1 MPRAPEWRE
10 KSRRRG
16 PWASPRAPERSP
28 SPRGPRR
35 RRCALAAPLDAPL
48 STLGEVKGA
57 LESAYTRCG
66 ERGEAGSRRA
76 SGLGGRSLG
85 AQTRRG
91 AGRKR
96 GACAGAGGAGYRAAI
111 PCGGG
116 RAGAPL
122 GGPTEPS
129 EIVGRAAARAP
140 GKIFNTSLC
149 TFVNGSL
156 KRAGSRP
163 PPTILRMRRACSPGR
178 HALSRAAR
186 TCGGVARCQGG

>member
-1 MPRAPEWRE
+1 MAPGLPHGPLSARQARA
-10 KSRRRG
+10 G
-16 PWASPRAPERSP
+16 HAVAT
-28 SPRGPRR
+28 
-35 RRCALAAPLDAPL
+35 APLGAPL
-48 STLGEVKGA
+48 STLGEVERP
-57 LESAYTRCG
+57 LESAYTRG
-66 ERGEAGSRRA
+66 GARGEAGSRRA
-76 SGLGGRSLG
+76 SRLGGRPLG